1 MQEVDWLISCTC
13 HAVFGKY
20 VAKCAVKI
28 RDITDIENVNKLF
41 DEQILVSGSMK

>member
-1 MQEVDWLISCTC
+1 M
-13 HAVFGKY
+13 
-20 VAKCAVKI
+20 AKCAVKI